1 MSKTVKLKNDSNE
14 ALAFAGFPLIQPN
27 QVFEAT
33 EQDASILLRNSNVKL
48 AEPAKE
54 EKSERRVRGVE

>member
-14 ALAFAGFPLIQPN
+14 NLAFAGFPMIGPN
-27 QVFEAT
+27 QTFEAT
-33 EQDASILLRNSNVKL
+33 EQDAEILLRNSNVKL

-54 EKSERRVRGVE
+54 EKSERKVRGVE

>member
-1 MSKTVKLKNDSNE
+1 MSKTVKLKNDSKE

-33 EQDASILLRNSNVKL
+33 EQDAEILLRNSNVKL
-48 AEPAKE
+48 ADPKE
-54 EKSERRVRGVE
+54 DKPERRVRGVE